1 MRGGSSGIW
10 ESKNSACV
18 SANSSSK
25 KNMKAILLNH
35 WQAKLTSL
43 ILAAVLWYLIK
54 QGVGRTPERPS
65 LSRPVPAETPKPS
78 NPPNPPKKSPSK

>member
-1 MRGGSSGIW
+1 
-10 ESKNSACV
+10 
-18 SANSSSK
+18 
-25 KNMKAILLNH
+25 MKAILLNH

-65 LSRPVPAETPKPS
+65 LSRPVPAETPKP
-78 NPPNPPKKSPSK
+78 PKKSPSK